1 VPAPPDRPREN
12 TQAAELGRDVHVESP
27 SEVLLAAEGAGLVV
41 EGELIPVAAIEA
53 DPKAHRRKLGIGAWL
68 AIVWMALMV
77 GMGVFA
83 PLLPVGDP
91 EETISA
97 EEIREQGNCV
107 TVERLGRQ
115 IEQCNIAARGPFADD
130 GTAPGYLLGG
140 DGNGR
145 SMAARLVYGAR
156 TSLFVATGAVLLGF
170 VIGGSLGLIAGYFGG
185 KIDTILTGMFNVL
198 LSIPAIILA
207 LALVSFLAPQ
217 SSGEAGVD
225 PPFWRG
231 SKMILIYAIGVV
243 AIPLLGRI
251 TRAATLTWSQRE
263 FVLAARA
270 QGAKNGRIMIR
281 EVLPNVLPAML
292 SITLLGIAVAIVA
305 EGALSILG
313 VGVRP
318 PEPSWG
324 NIIALDRAYLLTGAP
339 HIVLEPAILIFLT
352 VLALNY
358 LGDVVRARFD
368 VREAG
373 I

>member
-1 VPAPPDRPREN
+1 MPAPPDRPDRSRPSADTGPDVRAESLSEALI
-12 TQAAELGRDVHVESP
+12 AAER
-27 SEVLLAAEGAGLVV
+27 AGLVV
-41 EGELIPVAAIEA
+41 EGDLIPVAAIEA
-53 DPKAHRRKLGIGAWL
+53 DPKAHRRKLGVGAWL

-77 GMGVFA
+77 GMAVFA

-217 SSGEAGVD
+217 SSGGAGVD
-225 PPFWRG
+225 PPWWR
-231 SKMILIYAIGVV
+231 SSQMILIYAIGVV

-263 FVLAARA
+263 FVLAAKA
-270 QGAKNGRIMIR
+270 QGAKHLRIMIR

-292 SITLLGIAVAIVA
+292 FITLLGIAVAIVA

-318 PEPSWG
+318 PTPSWG

-339 HIVLEPAILIFLT
+339 HIVLEPALLIFLT